1 MLRLSDFRFFFA
13 ECTSHYNALCQSVEQ
28 DDDLKGTEESEDDSV
43 VNNNRYMYTC
53 RCPDGYGYEN
63 CTKAIRTPMSY
74 SHQRA
79 PCELKDLSDMIPMSQ
94 ERKHFMTF

>member
-13 ECTSHYNALCQSVEQ
+13 ECTSYYNALCQSVEK
-28 DDDLKGTEESEDDSV
+28 DDDLKGTEESEDDDSV

-63 CTKAIRTPMSY
+63 CTKAR
-74 SHQRA
+74 HQCNIAINVARVN
-79 PCELKDLSDMIPMSQ
+79 L
-94 ERKHFMTF
+94 

>member
-13 ECTSHYNALCQSVEQ
+13 ECTSYYNALCQSVEQ
-28 DDDLKGTEESEDDSV
+28 EDDLKGTEESEDDESV

-63 CTKAIRTPMSY
+63 CTKAR
-74 SHQRA
+74 HQCNIAINVARVN
-79 PCELKDLSDMIPMSQ
+79 L
-94 ERKHFMTF
+94 